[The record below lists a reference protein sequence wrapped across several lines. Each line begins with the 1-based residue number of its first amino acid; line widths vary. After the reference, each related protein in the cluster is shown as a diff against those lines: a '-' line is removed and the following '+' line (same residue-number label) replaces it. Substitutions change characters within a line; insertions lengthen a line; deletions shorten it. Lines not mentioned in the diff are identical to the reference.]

1 MSPVLSRLMAAAAG
15 VLRNCRP
22 RYTRDE
28 ESYFDEL
35 ASALS
40 DMEGEAAGPVVVTSD
55 AHVVTCR
62 CCGEELDVD
71 TDFDTLSASGRH
83 MVLTL
88 TCSHERETD
97 VRYVLASEAA
107 GPVDIDEPVA
117 TMADEPIGL
126 REAFA
131 AGAEYMRRSSRI
143 VHDEVPAIGSAY
155 QSGRDFVRVP
165 RMEMPDAERI
175 TAAAAGYVEGL
186 SGPSGDIEE
195 PGADPRMTGG
205 AS

>member
-88 TCSHERETD
+88 TCSHDRETD

-131 AGAEYMRRSSRI
+131 AGAEYMRRSVQMVRE
-143 VHDEVPAIGSAY
+143 DAPYCGTAIPL
-155 QSGRDFVRVP
+155 P
-165 RMEMPDAERI
+165 RLVMPDAARI
-175 TAAAAGYVEGL
+175 DAAAAGYVEGL
-186 SGPSGDIEE
+186 G
-195 PGADPRMTGG
+195 R
-205 AS
+205 

>member
-1 MSPVLSRLMAAAAG
+1 MAAAAG

-71 TDFDTLSASGRH
+71 TDFDTLSASQWAAMPFSTPAELRAC
-83 MVLTL
+83 LD
-88 TCSHERETD
+88 R
-97 VRYVLASEAA
+97 LA
-107 GPVDIDEPVA
+107 
-117 TMADEPIGL
+117 
-126 REAFA
+126 
-131 AGAEYMRRSSRI
+131 
-143 VHDEVPAIGSAY
+143 
-155 QSGRDFVRVP
+155 
-165 RMEMPDAERI
+165 
-175 TAAAAGYVEGL
+175 
-186 SGPSGDIEE
+186 
-195 PGADPRMTGG
+195 GG
-205 AS
+205 VS

>member
-1 MSPVLSRLMAAAAG
+1 MSPALRDLMSAAAG

-107 GPVDIDEPVA
+107 GPVDIDEPVG
-117 TMADEPIGL
+117 TTADTVTPLVADPDCQWCAGAGYVHGDPDLGCPACDERQVIVD
-126 REAFA
+126 AFR
-131 AGAEYMRRSSRI
+131 AGAEYMRRSGATG
-143 VHDEVPAIGSAY
+143 V
-155 QSGRDFVRVP
+155 
-165 RMEMPDAERI
+165 MPDAERI
-175 TAAAAGYVEGL
+175 DAAAAGYVEGL
-186 SGPSGDIEE
+186 D
-195 PGADPRMTGG
+195 R
-205 AS
+205 

>member
-1 MSPVLSRLMAAAAG
+1 MAKEQSTRARNKASSARMVEAAAG

-107 GPVDIDEPVA
+107 GPVDVDEPVGS
-117 TMADEPIGL
+117 TVDEPVGL

-131 AGAEYMRRSSRI
+131 AGAEYMRRSAQVVYEAAPYCGTTI
-143 VHDEVPAIGSAY
+143 
-155 QSGRDFVRVP
+155 QLP
-165 RMEMPDAERI
+165 RMLMPDAERI
-175 TAAAAGYVEGL
+175 AAAADAYALTLEV
-186 SGPSGDIEE
+186 S
-195 PGADPRMTGG
+195 R
-205 AS
+205 